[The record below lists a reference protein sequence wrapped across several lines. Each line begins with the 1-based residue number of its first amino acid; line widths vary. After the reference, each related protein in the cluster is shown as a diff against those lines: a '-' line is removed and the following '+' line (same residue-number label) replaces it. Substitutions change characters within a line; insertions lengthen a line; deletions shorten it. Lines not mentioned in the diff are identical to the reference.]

1 MMPALLKKPAPNWL
15 LWLLFLAVPLNLFAY
30 FNLEVSYKY
39 EVDIG
44 QTMVEIS
51 PSSATSKA
59 QSFARI
65 AQRDR
70 EIRWAQRRSLLYAAL
85 AAAAAV
91 GLGLRNSRLHTI
103 SKSTAAT

>member
-1 MMPALLKKPAPNWL
+1 MIPALLTKCAPNWL

-39 EVDIG
+39 QVDIA

-51 PSSATSKA
+51 PPSATSKTEA
-59 QSFARI
+59 FTRI
-65 AQRDR
+65 AQRGQ

-85 AAAAAV
+85 AAVAAS
-91 GLGLRNSRLHTI
+91 GLGLRNSRLNTI
-103 SKSTAAT
+103 PKSTTN